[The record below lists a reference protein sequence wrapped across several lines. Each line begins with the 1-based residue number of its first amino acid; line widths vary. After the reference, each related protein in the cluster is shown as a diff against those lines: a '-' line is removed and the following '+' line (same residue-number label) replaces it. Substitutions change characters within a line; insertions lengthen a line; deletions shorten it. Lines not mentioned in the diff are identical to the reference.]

1 VAYWRLQAVEHMS
14 AAHSGTRLDATAIP
28 EPIEPGWEIKEHV
41 SDDFELED
49 DLLERAEEVVRE
61 YERASISLLQRR
73 LRIGYSRAARLID
86 LLEERGIIGQFES
99 GGRSREVLDSGNGGG
114 EGRTVADEVA
124 DIIAEEKAREEFLK
138 KQREA
143 GRLPAE
149 GSEETD

>member
-1 VAYWRLQAVEHMS
+1 MN
-14 AAHSGTRLDATAIP
+14 AANNGGRPDATALP
-28 EPIEPGWEIKEHV
+28 QSVEPGWEIKEHA

-99 GGRSREVLDSGNGGG
+99 SGRSREVLDSGNGSERRSGNGGG
-114 EGRTVADEVA
+114 EGRTVADEAA
-124 DIIAEEKAREEFLK
+124 DIVAEEKAREEFLK

-143 GRLPAE
+143 GRLSPHITGE
-149 GSEETD
+149 DEKGS